1 MDQLLLTEVAPR
13 DGLQNQPVRIATAD
27 KLDLL
32 SRLAAAGLTR
42 IEAASF
48 ASPKAVPQMA
58 DAEEVVAGA
67 RRLDGV
73 ALSALTMNLRGLERA
88 LACGTPQ
95 VATVVAATE
104 QMNLRNINM
113 TLDQATA
120 VAMDVI
126 GRAMQ
131 AGCGVRA
138 YVAVAFE
145 CPFEGPVDPGTVV
158 RLAERFAAMGVD
170 EVVIADTIGAAGPA
184 QVAGLLRALLPS
196 LPPGRVGMHFHD
208 TRGFGVANA
217 HAAIEAGIRRLDASA
232 GGIGGCPFAPG
243 AAGNVAT
250 EDLVLLAETSGLATG
265 VDLHAL
271 VGAVEFAG
279 GLLGRELGGRAMPWL
294 RRRFAS
300 AARDGR

>member
-48 ASPKAVPQMA
+48 ASPRAVPQMA

-67 RRLDGV
+67 RHLDGV

-95 VATVVAATE
+95 VATVVAATG

-145 CPFEGPVDPGTVV
+145 CPFEGPVDPGIVV

-184 QVAGLLRALLPS
+184 QVTGLLRALLSS
-196 LPPGRVGMHFHD
+196 LPAERIGMHFHD

-271 VGAVEFAG
+271 VGAVDFAG